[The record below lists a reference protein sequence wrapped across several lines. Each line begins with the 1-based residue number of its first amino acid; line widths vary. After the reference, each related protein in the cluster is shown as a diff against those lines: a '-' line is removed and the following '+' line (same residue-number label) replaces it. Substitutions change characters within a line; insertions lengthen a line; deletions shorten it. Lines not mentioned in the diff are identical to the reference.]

1 MRGNQTMTTTLDK
14 FKQFALTRAESRQVT
29 GGITCKFTV
38 KSSGEGGG
46 HSFGGACASSSMS
59 VCFES
64 ARKHAVHLALTAG
77 AGVDFSCQNYTAYEG
92 QSLKSPSVIKSLSKF
107 N

>member
-1 MRGNQTMTTTLDK
+1 MTTTLDK
-14 FKQFALTRAESRQVT
+14 FKQFALTRTESRQVT

-38 KSSGEGGG
+38 KSGGDG
-46 HSFGGACASSSMS
+46 YSFGGACASSSMS

-77 AGVDFSCQNYTAYEG
+77 AGVDFSCHNYTAYEG
-92 QSLKSPSVIKSLSKF
+92 QSLKSPSVIKSLTKF
-107 N
+107 S

>member
-1 MRGNQTMTTTLDK
+1 MRGTQTMTTTLDK

-38 KSSGEGGG
+38 KSGGDG
-46 HSFGGACASSSMS
+46 YSFGGACASSDMS
-59 VCFES
+59 VCLES
-64 ARKHAVHLALTAG
+64 ARKHAVHLALTAK
-77 AGVDFSCQNYTAYEG
+77 AGVDFGCQNYTSYEG
-92 QSLKSPSVIKSLSKF
+92 QSIKSPSVIKSLLKF